1 MGYGAPKLSRQE
13 VAEAISDTDTYYTVG
28 GKEFTIDTAFYR
40 RGDGTIGLE
49 GYIEDEDGDKHYLEV
64 YVTVDRVEVDAQP
77 YDVEYDD
84 WDDDDTTD
92 EEEDEVQD

>member
-28 GKEFTIDTAFYR
+28 GKEFTIDSAFYG
-40 RGDGTIGLE
+40 RGDGTISLE

-64 YVTVDRVEVDAQP
+64 YVTVDRVEVDEQP
-77 YDVEYDD
+77 YEGGYGDD
-84 WDDDDTTD
+84 LFADEFGD
-92 EEEDEVQD
+92 EEEDED